1 MKTIIIE
8 EKKLRLSSDLSL
20 VIDSME
26 LQPNIY
32 LVKGKNGSGKSVFLR
47 HLAKLTKESESFI
60 KNGSQNIL
68 YLTNE
73 EVTFPNLTIEENLR
87 INQDIF
93 GITASLK
100 TSLFLPE
107 QLTRLCKQA
116 SVGMRHKVGLSLTV
130 EPLFWDLIILD
141 ETMSNIDSSSRKQV
155 LKELNKRRKEG
166 TIILIVDHNLTDEE
180 TKFKCIVVE
189 EGKIYER

>member
-1 MKTIIIE
+1 M
-8 EKKLRLSSDLSL
+8 
-20 VIDSME
+20 
-26 LQPNIY
+26 
-32 LVKGKNGSGKSVFLR
+32 
-47 HLAKLTKESESFI
+47 
-60 KNGSQNIL
+60 
-68 YLTNE
+68 
-73 EVTFPNLTIEENLR
+73 
-87 INQDIF
+87 
-93 GITASLK
+93 
-100 TSLFLPE
+100 
-107 QLTRLCKQA
+107 
-116 SVGMRHKVGLSLTV
+116 